1 MVSILL
7 HFKSQHS
14 KWALPAFFVSRGR
27 KKTMDATVARIWE
40 LAAPVAETRGME
52 IIEIE
57 LRREGSRGGR
67 VLRLY
72 LDKPGGPNMD
82 ELSRVSRELS
92 ELLDTHD
99 VVEGAYTLEVSSP
112 GINRPLK
119 RPEHFV
125 RFIGKT
131 VRVRSRELIQG
142 RRSFLGRL
150 LEVSNDKI
158 VVNQDGARCEIPFSL
173 IEKSNYEHDWSA
185 EYAAGSK

>member
-1 MVSILL
+1 
-7 HFKSQHS
+7 
-14 KWALPAFFVSRGR
+14 
-27 KKTMDATVARIWE
+27 MDATIARIWE
-40 LAAPVAETRGME
+40 LAAPLAETQGME
-52 IIEIE
+52 IIDIE
-57 LRREGSRGGR
+57 LRREGSRTGR

-72 LDKPGGPNMD
+72 LDKDGGPKMD
-82 ELSRVSRELS
+82 DLTLVSRELS
-92 ELLDTHD
+92 ALLDTHD

-119 RPEHFV
+119 LPEHFV
-125 RFIGKT
+125 RFVGKT
-131 VRVRSRELIQG
+131 VRVRTRELIQG

-158 VVNQDGARCEIPFSL
+158 VVNQDGTRCEIPFSL